1 MRAVQPLRRLFLI
14 VGALN
19 NMPIVQ
25 RLLHC
30 ALEPVAADVMY
41 MIWELRYTLIHA
53 GDTCLG
59 ERVAI
64 LGSLNDCRDDCI
76 DIHGIRQH
84 ERSAY
89 VCLILEQSVWF
100 TQIAADVAL
109 TGIVCLDHT
118 TPDDEVG

>member
-1 MRAVQPLRRLFLI
+1 
-14 VGALN
+14 
-19 NMPIVQ
+19 MPFVQ
-25 RLLHC
+25 RLLHG
-30 ALEPVAADVMY
+30 ALEPVPAYIVEMLR
-41 MIWELRYTLIHA
+41 ELSDTLIHT